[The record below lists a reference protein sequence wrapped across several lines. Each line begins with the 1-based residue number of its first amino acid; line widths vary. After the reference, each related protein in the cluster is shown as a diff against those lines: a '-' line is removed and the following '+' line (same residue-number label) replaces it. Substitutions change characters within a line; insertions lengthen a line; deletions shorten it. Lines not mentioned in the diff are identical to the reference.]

1 MDLGTEGKAGGS
13 VPAEGT
19 YGRRAMSGLCA
30 RRRAVGPGQFR
41 CEREA
46 VGDGHGPGARI
57 LKGHA
62 DWVLAVAVTPDGRV
76 LATGSR
82 DRTVKLWDISAL
94 DAQLLGGRG
103 A

>member
-1 MDLGTEGKAGGS
+1 MVRSLLKGHTDAVRCLAFAPGGGLLAPGSSDAS
-13 VPAEGT
+13 VRLWEMAT
-19 YGRRAMSGLCA
+19 GRERA
-30 RRRAVGPGQFR
+30 
-41 CEREA
+41 
-46 VGDGHGPGARI
+46 I